1 MMYLGMVEEMINEMI
16 KQYAYLLAQKL
27 KVTKDLDDDDPVI
40 VTLHNILMV
49 APKTE
54 AGKYE
59 LTVSKLYLINLLVL
73 EDEIAKEEEE
83 ISGYD
88 EDDKPLT
95 FDDFK
100 KRFQIKHSIQAKKDG
115 TG

>member
-54 AGKYE
+54 AGKYD
-59 LTVSKLYLINLLVL
+59 LTVK
-73 EDEIAKEEEE
+73 DEIAKEEED
-83 ISGYD
+83 ISAYE
-88 EDDKPLT
+88 EDDRPLN
-95 FDDFK
+95 FEDFK
-100 KRFQIKHSIQAKKDG
+100 KRFQIKH
-115 TG
+115 